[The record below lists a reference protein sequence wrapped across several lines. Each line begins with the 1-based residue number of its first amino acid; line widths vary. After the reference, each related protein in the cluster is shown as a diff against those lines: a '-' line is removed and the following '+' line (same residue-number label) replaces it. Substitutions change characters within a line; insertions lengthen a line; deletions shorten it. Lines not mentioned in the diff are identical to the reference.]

1 MSPLQRELK
10 KRIKNN
16 PTPLIHL
23 AKLRHRLNI
32 TILVCLTIQIFSA
45 SFSIAVSSI
54 AFGIWGGLWIIET
67 LFLDRKLLYDKD
79 TFKELKWINIFIG
92 LYIFIDFLS
101 RLFAFYPEDAL
112 IGIKRNLLFLIFFVC
127 IIKVYDKKILFNLLI
142 AVLVIQ
148 ALISLGELTQYI
160 ISISE
165 GMNKPFGEIRID
177 YLAYPLTSGEIK
189 MMIFFLF
196 FPLIFLKGRSV
207 FMDKRVLVGLLVP
220 VLISMILTQSRNVFI
235 ALFVCMIIVG
245 ILINKKFLLTFLA
258 VIIIGG
264 LFLPS
269 KYTERIKS
277 ITDLDHPSNAPRLT
291 MWQNGWKMFINNP
304 IIGVGDNK
312 VMEVYQYYRPEMTQN
327 EHSHLHSNIMMI
339 LATNGITGFAVW
351 TGLFLLIF
359 LKFIKYYRM
368 KLPEEYKLMI
378 LGAILVLIS
387 FHISGIFEWSYG
399 DAEVFSVLFFILSV
413 PFNIYKFNISPTFKS
428 YIYN

>member
-1 MSPLQRELK
+1 M
-10 KRIKNN
+10 
-16 PTPLIHL
+16 IHL

-54 AFGIWGGLWIIET
+54 AFGVWGGLWIIEV

-148 ALISLGELTQYI
+148 SLISIGELVQYLL
-160 ISISE
+160 SIKEALNEKLFS
-165 GMNKPFGEIRID
+165 EIRID
-177 YLAYPLTSGEIK
+177 YLAYPITTGEIK
-189 MMIFFLF
+189 MLVFFLF
-196 FPLIFLKGRSV
+196 FPLIFLKGRSM
-207 FMDKRVLVGLLVP
+207 FMDKRALIGLLIP
-220 VLISMILTQSRNVFI
+220 IFISMMLTQSRNVWL
-235 ALFVCMIIVG
+235 ALFFCMLIVG
-245 ILINKKFLLTFLA
+245 FVINKKFLITFIA
-258 VIIIGG
+258 VVIIAGA
-264 LFLPS
+264 LLPS
-269 KYTERIKS
+269 KYTDRVKS
-277 ITDLDHPSNAPRLT
+277 IVDVNHVSNSSRLI
-291 MWQNGWKMFINNP
+291 MWSTGWKMFINNP

-312 VMEVYQYYRPEMTQN
+312 VMEVYQYYRPEKTDA
-327 EHSHLHSNIMMI
+327 EHSHLHSNIFMI
-339 LATNGITGFAVW
+339 LATNGIVGFAIWV
-351 TGLFLLIF
+351 GLFLFIF
-359 LKFIKYYRM
+359 FRFIKYYKM
-368 KLPEEYKLMI
+368 NLPQEYKLLI
-378 LGAILVLIS
+378 LGCILVLIS

-413 PFNIYKFNISPTFKS
+413 PFNIYKFNISTTFKS

>member
-1 MSPLQRELK
+1 M
-10 KRIKNN
+10 
-16 PTPLIHL
+16 IHL

-67 LFLDRKLLYDKD
+67 LFLDRKLIYDKD

-92 LYIFIDFLS
+92 LYILIDFLS
-101 RLFAFYPEDAL
+101 RVFAFYPEDAL

-127 IIKVYDKKILFNLLI
+127 IMKVYDKKILFNLLI

-148 ALISLGELTQYI
+148 SLISLGEIGQYLLNI
-160 ISISE
+160 RE
-165 GMNKPFGEIRID
+165 GMKEKPFGEIRID

-189 MMIFFLF
+189 MMIFFFF
-196 FPLIFLKGRSV
+196 FPLIFLKGRSI
-207 FMDKRVLVGLLVP
+207 FMDKRVLVGLLIP
-220 VLISMILTQSRNVFI
+220 VFISMLLTQSRNVFI
-235 ALFVCMIIVG
+235 ALFVCMIIIG
-245 ILINKKFLLTFLA
+245 IVVNKKFLLTFLA
-258 VIIIGG
+258 VVIIGG

-269 KYTERIKS
+269 KYTDRVKS
-277 ITDLDHPSNAPRLT
+277 IVDLDHPSNAPRLT

-312 VMEVYQYYRPEMTQN
+312 VMEVYQYYRPEMTPN

-339 LATNGITGFAVW
+339 LATNGITGFIIWV
-351 TGLFLLIF
+351 GLFLLIF
-359 LKFIKYYRM
+359 LKYLRYYKM
-368 KLPEEYKLMI
+368 NLAQEYKLMI
-378 LGAILVLIS
+378 LGCILVLVS

-399 DAEVFSVLFFILSV
+399 DAEVFSVLFFILAV
-413 PFNIYKFNISPTFKS
+413 PFNIYKFNISSTFKS

>member
-1 MSPLQRELK
+1 M
-10 KRIKNN
+10 
-16 PTPLIHL
+16 IHL

-196 FPLIFLKGRSV
+196 FPLIFLKGRSM

-312 VMEVYQYYRPEMTQN
+312 VWKSINTIV
-327 EHSHLHSNIMMI
+327 
-339 LATNGITGFAVW
+339 
-351 TGLFLLIF
+351 
-359 LKFIKYYRM
+359 LK
-368 KLPEEYKLMI
+368 
-378 LGAILVLIS
+378 
-387 FHISGIFEWSYG
+387 
-399 DAEVFSVLFFILSV
+399 
-413 PFNIYKFNISPTFKS
+413 
-428 YIYN
+428 

>member
-1 MSPLQRELK
+1 M
-10 KRIKNN
+10 
-16 PTPLIHL
+16 IHL

-54 AFGIWGGLWIIET
+54 AFGVWGGLWIIEV

-79 TFKELKWINIFIG
+79 TFKELMWINIFIG
-92 LYIFIDFLS
+92 LYIIVDFLS
-101 RLFAFYPEDAL
+101 RVYAFYPEDAL
-112 IGIKRNLLFLIFFVC
+112 IGAKRNLLFLIFFVC
-127 IIKVYDKKILFNLLI
+127 LMKVYDKKILFNLLI

-148 ALISLGELTQYI
+148 ALISLGELGQYLLNLK
-160 ISISE
+160 E
-165 GMNKPFGEIRID
+165 GMKEKAFGEIRID

-196 FPLIFLKGRSV
+196 FPLIFLKGRSM
-207 FMDKRVLVGLLVP
+207 FMDKRVLIGLLIP
-220 VLISMILTQSRNVFI
+220 VFVSMLLTQSRNVFI
-235 ALFVCMIIVG
+235 ALFVCMVITGLVV
-245 ILINKKFLLTFLA
+245 NRRFLFIFLA

-264 LFLPS
+264 LLLPA
-269 KYTERIKS
+269 KYTDRIKS
-277 ITDLDHPSNAPRLT
+277 IGDLDHSSNAPRLT

-312 VMEVYQYYRPEMTQN
+312 VMEVYQYYRPEMTPN

-339 LATNGITGFAVW
+339 LATNGIIGFFIWV
-351 TGLFLLIF
+351 GLFLLIF
-359 LKFIKYYRM
+359 LKYIKYYKM
-368 KLPEEYKLMI
+368 NLSDEYKLMI
-378 LGAILVLIS
+378 LGCILVLVS

-413 PFNIYKFNISPTFKS
+413 PFNIYKFNISTTFKS

>member
-1 MSPLQRELK
+1 M
-10 KRIKNN
+10 
-16 PTPLIHL
+16 IHL

-54 AFGIWGGLWIIET
+54 AFGVWGGLWIIEV

-92 LYIFIDFLS
+92 LYILIDFIS
-101 RLFAFYPEDAL
+101 RIYAFYPEDAL
-112 IGIKRNLLFLIFFVC
+112 IGAKRNLLFLIFFVC
-127 IIKVYDKKILFNLLI
+127 LMKVYDKKILFNLLI

-148 ALISLGELTQYI
+148 ALISLGEIGQYLLNI
-160 ISISE
+160 RDGLKE
-165 GMNKPFGEIRID
+165 KAFGEIRID

-196 FPLIFLKGRSV
+196 FPLIFLKGRSM
-207 FMDKRVLVGLLVP
+207 FMDKRVLIGLLIP
-220 VLISMILTQSRNVFI
+220 VFVSMLLTQSRNVFI
-235 ALFVCMIIVG
+235 ALFVCMVITGLVV
-245 ILINKKFLLTFLA
+245 NRRFLLMLLA

-269 KYTERIKS
+269 KYTDRIKS
-277 ITDLDHPSNAPRLT
+277 ITNLDHPSNASRLI
-291 MWQNGWKMFINNP
+291 MWKTGWKMFINNP
-304 IIGVGDNK
+304 IIGVGDKK
-312 VMEVYQYYRPEMTQN
+312 VMEVYQYYRPEMTSN

-339 LATNGITGFAVW
+339 LATNGIIGFVIW
-351 TGLFLLIF
+351 VGLFLLIF
-359 LKFIKYYRM
+359 LKYLKYYRL
-368 KLPEEYKLMI
+368 KLSDEYKLMI
-378 LGAILVLIS
+378 LGCILVLIS

-413 PFNIYKFNISPTFKS
+413 PFNIYKFNISTTFKS